1 MNFLY
6 FIYFILSV
14 NRAQVKRIMINFVFL
29 VLAVVFYKVMHF
41 AKSLMSFSIVFFQ
54 FKILPYGHSG
64 GRLQ

>member
-41 AKSLMSFSIVFFQ
+41 AKSLMSFSIVFF
-54 FKILPYGHSG
+54 SV
-64 GRLQ
+64 